1 MTFIITV
8 VEYCRRWSSFPFF
21 WHNISV
27 TYACYAALICLSAS
41 IIYSITHVQFL
52 PDGPYRDRA
61 IAAMAF
67 SCIASVLY
75 VIEVTWMW
83 YWYDLEQIFFYKNT
97 MSALLKVLE
106 TFVAGVI
113 FAFLSSTSLYL
124 QELALEWC
132 VAVYSICFIPA
143 AVVLLLGLAEWKY
156 MPPRPFSIFQLVLTL
171 LSVLLY
177 ISALVLWPLYQFS
190 EEFGGQPQRPSDGDC
205 EDELTYDM
213 CGWDQRLAVAV
224 LTATNLLVYVA
235 DLVYWVRQVS
245 VGTVDQPGD
254 S

>member
-1 MTFIITV
+1 M
-8 VEYCRRWSSFPFF
+8 
-21 WHNISV
+21 
-27 TYACYAALICLSAS
+27 TYACYATLLCLSAS
-41 IIYSITHVQFL
+41 ITYSITHVQFL
-52 PDGPYRDRA
+52 PDGPYRDWV
-61 IAAMAF
+61 AAASAF
-67 SCIASVLY
+67 SCVISALY
-75 VIEVTWMW
+75 ARDVACTWVAYGFKEVPCFVHTVPG
-83 YWYDLEQIFFYKNT
+83 
-97 MSALLKVLE
+97 LLKVLE

-113 FAFLSSTSLYL
+113 FALLCNFSLYL
-124 QELALEWC
+124 QEPALEWC

-190 EEFGGQPQRPSDGDC
+190 EEFGGLPQRFMDESCVDG
-205 EDELTYDM
+205 LSYDM
-213 CGWDQRLAVAV
+213 CAWDQCLAVAV
-224 LTATNLLVYVA
+224 LTAINLLVYVA